1 MLALQALQPQGDEQ
15 TCRNS
20 LILDGT
26 PKLIVSCPQ
35 TWKQRFH
42 QAKRLS
48 VLSPPMA
55 LATAVQFPFPA
66 SSGQFLN
73 SARRGLDKKTQ
84 GRVRRL
90 SVSGALW
97 ELEATVLV

>member
-1 MLALQALQPQGDEQ
+1 M
-15 TCRNS
+15 CRDS
-20 LILDGT
+20 PTIDGT
-26 PKLIVSCPQ
+26 PKLIISCPQ
-35 TWKQRFH
+35 TWKLRLH
-42 QAKRLS
+42 QAKHLF
-48 VLSPPMA
+48 VLIPPMA
-55 LATAVQFPFPA
+55 LAMAVQFPFPA
-66 SSGQFLN
+66 GNGQFPN